1 MVDGGDGDSPLERKE
16 EDFSAWLPWQ
26 LRRWVAVAARQPPIV
41 IILPLREVAAAA
53 TEGREYGDTAAVG

>member
-1 MVDGGDGDSPLERKE
+1 MERE
-16 EDFSAWLPWQ
+16 EEYFSAWPPWQ

-41 IILPLREVAAAA
+41 IIMPLREVAAAA

>member
-1 MVDGGDGDSPLERKE
+1 MERKE